1 MEDGVEISTFSLQA
15 GGHFKKLT
23 PPAFRRTLAPSR
35 NQSRRNADLRIGPGF
50 GFGLNTK
57 TTIII

>member
-23 PPAFRRTLAPSR
+23 PPAFRRTLCPVTKPEQTERRSPNR
-35 NQSRRNADLRIGPGF
+35 PGLWFWIKNQ
-50 GFGLNTK
+50 